1 MNRLCPRHGGTEEGV
16 KIQINSDKNVAVD
29 TKVISFVTDE
39 VNRALKVFAGKLT
52 RVEVHLSDVNSSK
65 FGTHDKRC
73 LIEARPAR
81 HRPVTVR
88 SGAPTVRAAVGD
100 ALTKLRSSLR
110 TFFGRLGKRHEDKTS
125 IAEGKRPPMGRR
137 RSPATEEASPASATP
152 AKVGRATPRS
162 TKTSLVTARKSVPD
176 ESLGQGRGPKK
187 KGVYQARRKSWP
199 AR

>member
-1 MNRLCPRHGGTEEGV
+1 MKSPVPEARGTEEGV
-16 KIQINSDKNVAVD
+16 KIQINSDKNIAVD
-29 TKVISFVTDE
+29 TKVVAFVTDE
-39 VNRALKVFAGKLT
+39 VNRTLKRFTDKLT

-81 HRPVTVR
+81 HRPLTVR

-125 IAEGKRPPMGRR
+125 IAEGKRPPTGRR
-137 RSPATEEASPASATP
+137 RSPATVEASSASGTL
-152 AKVGRATPRS
+152 AKVGRT
-162 TKTSLVTARKSVPD
+162 T
-176 ESLGQGRGPKK
+176 GRKK